1 MGTNWYKFF
10 EICDCRCSNSTLS
23 SDSLIWTHNF
33 LLRGYHV
40 LPLVSDFVLSMDHE
54 MAGSCTALLYHLK
67 SEIVIATMENMFATM
82 EDSHKVGAQPPD
94 LSLQTLTSN
103 LNLQTSASRPQASRS
118 QPQTSASRSQPPKL
132 SFQISAY
139 RH

>member
-10 EICDCRCSNSTLS
+10 EICDCCCSNSTLS

-33 LLRGYHV
+33 LPRGYHV
-40 LPLVSDFVLSMDHE
+40 LPLVSDFVLPMDHE
-54 MAGSCTALLYHLK
+54 MAGSCNALLYHLK
-67 SEIVIATMENMFATM
+67 SEIVIATMENVFATMENVFATM

-118 QPQTSASRSQPPKL
+118 QP
-132 SFQISAY
+132 
-139 RH
+139 